1 MKLVEDDLTLLK
13 VLLTVDD
20 VALVFVLEAA
30 PSAARYQ
37 FVDGSPRHSP
47 NVTAL

>member
-20 VALVFVLEAA
+20 VALGFVLVAA
-30 PSAARYQ
+30 PPAARYQ